1 MSDTQQIDVTL
12 RALVAAFNEHDL
24 DRIMGHFAEDC
35 VLEMPRGPHRYGA
48 RFEGKQAVREGLSA
62 RFKGLPDVH
71 YGEDLHY
78 VCGDTG
84 ISKWHLTGTAPDGR
98 RIDVNGCDFY
108 EFRNGRVVR
117 KDSYWKIVDLQ

>member
-78 VCGDTG
+78 VCLWRHRDFQVALDR
-84 ISKWHLTGTAPDGR
+84 HRAR
-98 RIDVNGCDFY
+98 RPAHRCEWLRFLRIP
-108 EFRNGRVVR
+108 
-117 KDSYWKIVDLQ
+117 